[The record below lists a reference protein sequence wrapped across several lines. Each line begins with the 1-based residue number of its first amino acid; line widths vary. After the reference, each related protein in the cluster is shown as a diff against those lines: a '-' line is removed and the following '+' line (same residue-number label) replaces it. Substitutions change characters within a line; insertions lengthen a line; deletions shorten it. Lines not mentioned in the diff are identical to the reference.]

1 MNRILLLF
9 MMLLASD
16 NMFGQFVLSSKGN
29 NQQLVEDIVKNG
41 FFISKQSYQICDRE
55 SGELFGLKGNKEF
68 GIRYTLGLKLRDGYC
83 LSDEA
88 VRPWLYDD
96 QFDKY
101 AQKYDPIFYQALY
114 SDLKE
119 QAEYD
124 TLSYDLT
131 KQKVLV
137 KDTLYHFVSDAFHGQ
152 GFLVD
157 SVSGAKKGW
166 VVWISAKRNQDLE
179 QSSEVDF
186 HIYRKDLEVSEES
199 NRFDIECP
207 VLKDRITLGG
217 VYVVPVY
224 TNVGVVE
231 FRLCGIIIPT
241 TDKWVIHCLFA
252 KGVQSS
258 DENVSESGTN
268 ELTPAGKM
276 KQNEKKKKR
285 K

>member
-88 VRPWLYDD
+88 IRPWLYDD

-179 QSSEVDF
+179 QSSEVNF
-186 HIYRKDLEVSEES
+186 HIY
-199 NRFDIECP
+199 P